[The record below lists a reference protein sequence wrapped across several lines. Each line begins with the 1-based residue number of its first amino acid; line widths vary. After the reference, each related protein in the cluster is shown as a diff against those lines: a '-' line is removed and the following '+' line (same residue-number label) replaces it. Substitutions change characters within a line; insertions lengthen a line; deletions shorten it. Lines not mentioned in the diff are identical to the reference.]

1 MSSSDI
7 RFYEFGEFRL
17 DTRRR
22 TLLKNG
28 EPQHLSGRIFDLLL
42 VLIQNEGRI
51 VEHDELLDTVWEGM
65 FVEQSNLKKS
75 VSALR
80 QVLGEQANESLYV
93 KTVPRRGYSFVSP
106 VRALGDDT
114 ETAIYREVEREI
126 IVEEIVETEEL
137 DARGSVT
144 ALPAASTFPRT
155 AVYGIAGLLV
165 IAAVA
170 LGAWKYF
177 SEGPTRF
184 SVENVRITRL
194 TTEGN
199 SANPVV
205 SSDGNYII
213 YVKSD
218 IRGSHLQ
225 IKQLLTGTTNLLI
238 SLPKASYWASAFSP
252 DGNFVYFFAKNWG
265 DPEKSGLYK
274 VSFLGGEA
282 RRISTTVGGGLVVSP
297 DGKSLAMARDTEN
310 REPEIIAMDSD
321 GRNEKRV
328 AVYTEQVRIW
338 SLSYSPDGRDL
349 LASFRNQL
357 SSDKVKYYL
366 SEISLATGAERVLIP
381 DNPTLMQA
389 AAWAPD
395 KQSILLTV
403 RQPNADIS
411 QIWQYFPSGGEL
423 RRVTNDD
430 NSYRSLKISSDGKT
444 IFSTVE
450 TRISGIW
457 TAGAGDL
464 ENFRLATNGV
474 QMMDRVLWTGDGR
487 LVYSGTENGVEAL
500 WIMAADG
507 SGRKMLTDGKD
518 GIWLQP
524 TISGDGGW
532 VVFTSARSGT
542 SQIWKIG
549 VDGQNLTQLTN
560 SDSPVSIGQLLADN
574 QTFYYQKYQRPEGWV
589 IARRAADGTVA
600 AVTEKEADLWAVSP
614 DEKFLAFGA
623 DDPQTGKEAIF
634 IKSLENGSVVK
645 TFSASA
651 DRVIGWT
658 RDSKAVIYDTPRNG
672 ASELMMQPVD
682 GGEVRTVTDFRSDTI
697 FWFDWSRDGK
707 TIAVV
712 RGKQPTDVVMIKE
725 ETK

>member
-22 TLLKNG
+22 ILLKNG
-28 EPQHLSGRIFDLLL
+28 DPQHLSGRIFDLLL

-51 VEHDELLDTVWEGM
+51 VEHNELLDTVWEGM

-80 QVLGEQANESLYV
+80 HVLGEQPNESLYV
-93 KTVPRRGYSFVSP
+93 KTIPRRGYSFVSP
-106 VRALGDDT
+106 VRAFGDDT
-114 ETAIYREVEREI
+114 PTAIYREVEREI
-126 IVEEIVETEEL
+126 IVEEIEETEGP
-137 DARGSVT
+137 DAGGGAR

-155 AVYGIAGLLV
+155 AIYRIAGILV
-165 IAAVA
+165 IAVVA

-177 SEGPTRF
+177 SKGPNRF

-199 SANPVV
+199 SSSPVV

-218 IRGSHLQ
+218 VNGSHLQ

-252 DGNFVYFFAKNWG
+252 DGNFVYFFAKNW
-265 DPEKSGLYK
+265 DKPEESGLYK

-282 RRISTTVGGGLVVSP
+282 RRISRTVGGGLVVSP
-297 DGKSLAMARDTEN
+297 DGKSLAMARDNEK
-310 REPEIIAMDSD
+310 REPEIVTMDSD
-321 GRNEKRV
+321 GQNEKRV

-338 SLSYSPDGRDL
+338 SLSYSPDGQDL
-349 LASFRNQL
+349 LASFRNQI

-366 SEISLATGAERVLIP
+366 NEISLASGAERILIP

-403 RQPNADIS
+403 RQPNADIT
-411 QIWQYFPSGGEL
+411 QIWQYFPSGGDL

-457 TAGAGDL
+457 TAPEGDL
-464 ENFRLATNGV
+464 ENFRLVTNGV
-474 QMMDRVLWTGDGR
+474 QMMDRVLWTNDGR
-487 LVYSGTENGVEAL
+487 LVYSGTENGVEAI
-500 WIMAADG
+500 WIMAPDG

-524 TISGDGGW
+524 TISGDGGS
-532 VVFTSARSGT
+532 VVFTSSRSGT

-560 SDSPVSIGQLLADN
+560 SESPVSIGQLLADN
-574 QTFYYQKYQRPEGWV
+574 QTFFYQNYQRPEGWMLV
-589 IARRAADGTVA
+589 RRAGDGTVA
-600 AVTEKEADLWAVSP
+600 PVTEKEADLWAVSP
-614 DEKFLAFGA
+614 DEKLLAFGA
-623 DDPQTGKEAIF
+623 DDPQTGKAAIF
-634 IKSLENGSVVK
+634 IKSLENGSILR
-645 TFSASA
+645 TYSASA

-658 RDSKAVIYDTPRNG
+658 RDSKAIIYDTPKNG

-712 RGKQPTDVVMIKE
+712 RGKQPNDVVMIKE
-725 ETK
+725 ESK